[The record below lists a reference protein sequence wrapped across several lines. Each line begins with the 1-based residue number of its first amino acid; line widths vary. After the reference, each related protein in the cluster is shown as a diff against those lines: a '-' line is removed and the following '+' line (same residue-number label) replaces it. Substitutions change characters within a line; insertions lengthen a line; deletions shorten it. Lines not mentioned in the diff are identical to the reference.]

1 MSRGSS
7 MPRRSSMLREEHAE
21 GGSMPTGS
29 SMLRG
34 AVCSGEQHA
43 DREQYAKVEQHA
55 RGSSMLGGAATPHTY
70 SSVILL

>member
-21 GGSMPTGS
+21 GG

-70 SSVILL
+70 SSVILI